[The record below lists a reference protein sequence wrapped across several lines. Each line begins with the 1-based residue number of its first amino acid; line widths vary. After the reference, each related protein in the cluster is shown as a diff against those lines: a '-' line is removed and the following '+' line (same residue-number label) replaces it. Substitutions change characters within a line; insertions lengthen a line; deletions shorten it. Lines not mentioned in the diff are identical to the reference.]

1 LIFNRGIELVEY
13 PQKKRIVIKLS
24 GSIFNLSDNHDQDSN
39 NYYDIF
45 KQYSDILTNLT
56 PNVQLIVITGGGS
69 IARLYINFARK
80 LGLDEASLDLLGIA
94 ISRVNAKLLIA
105 SLGHYAYPEVPL
117 SLDDVARFVESNKI
131 IVSGGLHPGQSTNAT
146 SALIA
151 EKTRASEFIN
161 ATDVNGIY
169 DSDPRKNKNA
179 HLFAKIELDKL
190 LNMLLKESSMAGE
203 YDLLDIVAL
212 KVIERSKIRTRVILS
227 NPKNISNTIQGRKYI
242 GTELVL

>member
-1 LIFNRGIELVEY
+1 MGMIGHL
-13 PQKKRIVIKLS
+13 QKKRVVIKLS
-24 GSIFNLSDNHDQDSN
+24 GSVFSLSNNNEQDNHE
-39 NYYDIF
+39 YYNTF
-45 KQYSDILTNLT
+45 KQYSDVLTNLT
-56 PNVQLIVITGGGS
+56 NNVQPIVITGGGS

-80 LGLDEASLDLLGIA
+80 LGQDEASLDLLGIA
-94 ISRVNAKLLIA
+94 ISRINAKLLIA
-105 SLGHYAYPEVPL
+105 SLGNYAYPEVPQ
-117 SLDDVARFVESNKI
+117 SLDDVGRFVESNKI

-151 EKTRASEFIN
+151 EKTGASEFIN

-169 DSDPRKNKNA
+169 DSDPRKNNNA
-179 HLFAKIELDKL
+179 QLFEKIEVNKL
-190 LNMLLKESSMAGE
+190 LKMLLEESSMAGE

>member
-1 LIFNRGIELVEY
+1 MGMVGHL
-13 PQKKRIVIKLS
+13 QKKRVVIKLS
-24 GSIFNLSDNHDQDSN
+24 GSIFRLSNNNEKDNHE
-39 NYYDIF
+39 YYNTF
-45 KQYSDILTNLT
+45 KQYSDVLTNLT
-56 PNVQLIVITGGGS
+56 NYVQPIVITGGGS

-80 LGLDEASLDLLGIA
+80 LGQDEASLDLLGIA
-94 ISRVNAKLLIA
+94 ISRINAKLLIA
-105 SLGHYAYPEVPL
+105 SLGNYAYPDVPQ
-117 SLDDVARFVESNKI
+117 SLDDVGRFVESNKI

-169 DSDPRKNKNA
+169 DSDPRKNNNA
-179 HLFAKIELDKL
+179 QLFEKIEVNKL
-190 LNMLLKESSMAGE
+190 LKMLLKESSMAGE

-212 KVIERSKIRTRVILS
+212 KVIERSKIKTKVILS
-227 NPKNISNTIQGRKYI
+227 NPTNIYNTIHGRGYI

>member
-1 LIFNRGIELVEY
+1 MIEH
-13 PQKKRIVIKLS
+13 PQKKRVVIKLS
-24 GSIFNLSDNHDQDSN
+24 GSIFSLSDNNEQDN
-39 NYYDIF
+39 NDYYNTF
-45 KQYSDILTNLT
+45 KQYSHVLINLT
-56 PNVQLIVITGGGS
+56 GNIQPIVITGGGI

-94 ISRVNAKLLIA
+94 ISRINAKLLIA
-105 SLGHYAYPEVPL
+105 SLGNYAYPDVPL
-117 SLDDVARFVESNKI
+117 SLDDVGKFIESNKI

-151 EKTRASEFIN
+151 EKTGASEFIN

-169 DSDPRKNKNA
+169 DSDPRKNNNA
-179 HLFAKIELDKL
+179 QLFEKIEVNKL

-212 KVIERSKIRTRVILS
+212 KVIERSKIKTKVILS
-227 NPKNISNTIQGRKYI
+227 NPTNISNAIQGRNYI